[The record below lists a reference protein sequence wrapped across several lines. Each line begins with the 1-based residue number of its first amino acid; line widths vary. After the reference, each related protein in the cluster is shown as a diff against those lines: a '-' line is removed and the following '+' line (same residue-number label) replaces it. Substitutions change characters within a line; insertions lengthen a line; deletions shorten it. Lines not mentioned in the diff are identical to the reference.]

1 MVKREKPHCYY
12 LPNLFFEMKGNKMDK
27 VPSVETVYNFF
38 KSLSYHNAV
47 ESQIIFKNH
56 FILDYETKYHLR
68 CELFDLWNKC
78 CVDNDLISRP
88 KSIKAIYLF
97 GSAARPPQTKMVECS
112 FLFGLV
118 KTQKIKPICPR
129 DIDILVITEN
139 SNEDSRSGD
148 GFEVLSVSYG
158 GRVIHNAGIHTL
170 KVTLNDIL
178 KDTSTDIL
186 LDIKNYGYLIAGEN
200 LLGVNKF
207 ARWESSDKILTC
219 NIE

>member
-1 MVKREKPHCYY
+1 M
-12 LPNLFFEMKGNKMDK
+12 NK
-27 VPSVETVYNFF
+27 VPSVETVYNFV
-38 KSLSYHNAV
+38 KLLTSHNSAR
-47 ESQIIFKNH
+47 SQMIFKNH
-56 FILDYETKYHLR
+56 FIRDCGTKYHLR
-68 CELFDLWNKC
+68 CELFDLWNRC
-78 CVDNDLISRP
+78 CLDSDLIDRA

-97 GSAARPPQTKMVECS
+97 GSAARPPQTKIVECS

-129 DIDILVITEN
+129 DIDVLVITEN

-158 GRVIHNAGIHTL
+158 GRVVHNAGIHIL

-178 KDTSTDIL
+178 KDTSTGIL

-200 LLGVNKF
+200 LLEVNKF
-207 ARWESSDKILTC
+207 ARWESFNKFLTC